1 MLHVLYIPVW
11 EFYKFL
17 VLTNTGYSGNKKA
30 GSKLPAENI
39 YLSLLDIASL
49 AFPLREE
56 KDCMLLMAKANC
68 AHQGKNGMGHL
79 LETDG

>member
-1 MLHVLYIPVW
+1 MFHILYIPVW

-17 VLTNTGYSGNKKA
+17 ILTNTGYSGNKKA

-39 YLSLLDIASL
+39 YISLLDIASL

-56 KDCMLLMAKANC
+56 KDCMAFDGQSELLPSREKRPN
-68 AHQGKNGMGHL
+68 
-79 LETDG
+79 DGNDEQ

>member
-1 MLHVLYIPVW
+1 MLHILYIPVW

-39 YLSLLDIASL
+39 YISLSDIASL
-49 AFPLREE
+49 AFPLGEE
-56 KDCMLLMAKANC
+56 QDCMAFDGQSNIAPIKGKTAKRR
-68 AHQGKNGMGHL
+68 
-79 LETDG
+79 E